1 MRHRPALIDRADSFT
16 VLPPGLPENDT
27 AIRSGTQM
35 KKTLAALLGAG
46 AVLLAAACGS
56 SDEGSDSA
64 GDATTATSAAASG
77 DSAATGSTGVELGQ
91 SYDEICN
98 AMLPYFDQL
107 EGWGQNR
114 DEAAKA
120 VADAQQML
128 PGWADLDEDQKADT
142 LRAIENAGKGE
153 C

>member
-1 MRHRPALIDRADSFT
+1 
-16 VLPPGLPENDT
+16 
-27 AIRSGTQM
+27 M

-64 GDATTATSAAASG
+64 GDTTAATTKTSAAAAAG
-77 DSAATGSTGVELGQ
+77 DSGATGSTGVELGQ
-91 SYDEICN
+91 SYDEICT
-98 AMLPYFDQL
+98 AMLPYFEQL
-107 EGWGQNR
+107 EGWGQDR
-114 DEAAKA
+114 AEAAKS

-128 PGWADLDEDQKADT
+128 PGWEGLSEDQKADT